1 MKILPVDKIRE
12 ADAYTIENEPID
24 SIDLME
30 RAASKVYEWFMKRCK
45 TKEVNVK
52 IFCGIGNNGGDGLAL
67 ARMLYFTG
75 IIPEVFI
82 VRVSDKM
89 SRDCEINYNRLK
101 DCRDVTPV
109 ASESEIPMYEI
120 FSEDDF
126 PIIKDNEIVIDAIFG
141 SGLNRNIEGFAAE
154 LIKHL
159 NDNNAIR
166 IAIDIPSGLWESHQ
180 VSESA
185 SHQVETQSLRDVESQ
200 SQSQCQS
207 QQVETHQ
214 LHHENKQY
222 VIDTSKK
229 YISQPQIFKADY
241 TLSFQFPKLAFMFP
255 ENDVYVGQWEVLDIG
270 LHKDFIDN
278 AETLNFYTTE
288 DMAMPILRKR
298 TKFSHKGTYG
308 HALLVAGSSGKT
320 GAALLS
326 AEACLRT
333 GVGLLTAHL
342 PKDALLPMQIYLPEA
357 MTSIDKSETH
367 CTEIEDILP
376 YTAIGVGP
384 GLGKNPET
392 AILLKKIIQE
402 ATQPLVLDA
411 DALNIIADNP
421 TWISFL
427 PNNTILT
434 PHPKEFERLF
444 GKTNNSYER
453 LELQRN
459 MSVTH
464 NIIIVLKGAHTA
476 ITFPNGTC
484 FFNSTGNPGM
494 ATAGSGDVLTGM
506 ILSLL
511 AQRYS
516 PEESALL
523 GVYLHGKA
531 GDKAVKEIGENA
543 MIARDII
550 KSIRN

>member
-1 MKILPVDKIRE
+1 MKILPVEKIRE
-12 ADAYTIENEPID
+12 ADAFTIENEPVD

-30 RAASKVYEWFMKRCK
+30 RAASKVYDWFMKRCK
-45 TKEVNVK
+45 TKEVSVK

-67 ARMLYFTG
+67 ARMLFFTG
-75 IIPEVFI
+75 IIPQVFV
-82 VRVSDKM
+82 VRFSDKM
-89 SRDCEINYNRLK
+89 SRDCEVNFNRLK
-101 DCRDVTPV
+101 EET
-109 ASESEIPMYEI
+109 ETPMYDI

-126 PIIKDNEIVIDAIFG
+126 PLINEKDIVVDAIFG
-141 SGLNRNIEGFAAE
+141 SGLNRNINGFAAE

-166 IAIDIPSGLWESHQ
+166 IAIDIPSGLFADGGQ
-180 VSESA
+180 
-185 SHQVETQSLRDVESQ
+185 QSMFIAHSSQ
-200 SQSQCQS
+200 LIAHS
-207 QQVETHQ
+207 
-214 LHHENKQY
+214 
-222 VIDTSKK
+222 
-229 YISQPQIFKADY
+229 IFKADY

-255 ENDVYVGQWEVLDIG
+255 ENDAFVGRWEVLDIG

-278 AETLNFYTTE
+278 VETLNFYTTE

-308 HALLVAGSSGKT
+308 HALLVAGSTGKT
-320 GAALLS
+320 GAALLA

-367 CTEIEDILP
+367 CTEIDDIIP

-384 GLGKNPET
+384 GIGKNAET
-392 AILLKKIIQE
+392 ATLLKKIIQE

-411 DALNIIADNP
+411 DALNIISENH
-421 TWISFL
+421 TWLSFL
-427 PNNTILT
+427 PDNTILT

-453 LELQRN
+453 LELQRK
-459 MSVTH
+459 MSVIH

-511 AQRYS
+511 AQRYT
-516 PEESALL
+516 PQESALL
-523 GVYLHGKA
+523 GVHLHGKA
-531 GDKAVKEIGENA
+531 GDEAAKEIGENS
-543 MIARDII
+543 MIARDIV
-550 KSIRN
+550 KSIDN

>member
-1 MKILPVDKIRE
+1 MKILPVEKIRE
-12 ADAYTIENEPID
+12 ADTFTIENEPID
-24 SIDLME
+24 SVDLME
-30 RAASKVYEWFMKRCK
+30 RAASKVYDWFMKRCK
-45 TKEVNVK
+45 TKEVSVK

-67 ARMLYFTG
+67 ARMLFFTG
-75 IIPEVFI
+75 IIPQVFV
-82 VRVSDKM
+82 VRFSDKM
-89 SRDCEINYNRLK
+89 SRDCEVNFNRLK
-101 DCRDVTPV
+101 EET
-109 ASESEIPMYEI
+109 ETPMYDI

-126 PIIKDNEIVIDAIFG
+126 PLINDKDIVVDAIFG

-154 LIKHL
+154 LIKYL

-166 IAIDIPSGLWESHQ
+166 IAIDIPSGLFADGGQ
-180 VSESA
+180 
-185 SHQVETQSLRDVESQ
+185 QSMFIAHSSQ
-200 SQSQCQS
+200 LIAHS
-207 QQVETHQ
+207 
-214 LHHENKQY
+214 
-222 VIDTSKK
+222 
-229 YISQPQIFKADY
+229 IFKADY

-255 ENDVYVGQWEVLDIG
+255 ENDAFVGRWEVLDIG

-278 AETLNFYTTE
+278 VETLNFYTTE

-320 GAALLS
+320 GAALLA

-357 MTSIDKSETH
+357 MTSIDKSETY
-367 CTEIEDILP
+367 CTEIDDIIP

-384 GLGKNPET
+384 GIGKNTET
-392 AILLKKIIQE
+392 ATLLKKIIQE

-411 DALNIIADNP
+411 DALNIISENP
-421 TWISFL
+421 TWLSFL
-427 PNNTILT
+427 PDNTILT

-453 LELQRN
+453 LELQRK

-511 AQRYS
+511 AQRYTS
-516 PEESALL
+516 QEAALL

-531 GDKAVKEIGENA
+531 GDDAANEVGENS

-550 KSIRN
+550 KSLSHRVTK

>member
-1 MKILPVDKIRE
+1 MKILPVEKIRE
-12 ADAYTIENEPID
+12 ADAFTIENEPID
-24 SIDLME
+24 SVDLME
-30 RAASKVYEWFMKRCK
+30 RAASKVYEWFMKRCR

-67 ARMLYFTG
+67 ARMLYFSG
-75 IIPEVFI
+75 IIPQVFI
-82 VRVSDKM
+82 VRYSDKM
-89 SRDCEINYNRLK
+89 SRDCEINFTRLK
-101 DCRDVTPV
+101 EETEV
-109 ASESEIPMYEI
+109 PMYDI

-126 PIIKDNEIVIDAIFG
+126 PQIYDNDIIIDAIFG
-141 SGLNRNIEGFAAE
+141 SGLNRPIEGFTAE
-154 LIKHL
+154 LIRYINKS
-159 NDNNAIR
+159 NAIK
-166 IAIDIPSGLWESHQ
+166 IAIDIPSGLMA
-180 VSESA
+180 VS
-185 SHQVETQSLRDVESQ
+185 
-200 SQSQCQS
+200 S
-207 QQVETHQ
+207 QQSV
-214 LHHENKQY
+214 
-222 VIDTSKK
+222 VS
-229 YISQPQIFKADY
+229 SQRSVAHSILKADY

-255 ENDVYVGQWEVLDIG
+255 EYDAFIGKWEVLDIK

-278 AETLNFYTTE
+278 VETLNFYTTE
-288 DMAMPILRKR
+288 EVVKPIIRKR

-326 AEACLRT
+326 AEACMRT

-342 PKDALLPMQIYLPEA
+342 PKDALLPMQVYLPEA
-357 MTSIDKSETH
+357 MTSADKSNTH
-367 CTEIEDILP
+367 CTEIDDIIP

-384 GLGKNPET
+384 GIGKDEET

-421 TWISFL
+421 TWLSFL
-427 PNNTILT
+427 PDNTILT

-444 GKTNNSYER
+444 GRTDNSYER
-453 LELQRN
+453 LELQRK
-459 MSVTH
+459 MSVIH

-494 ATAGSGDVLTGM
+494 ATAGSGDVLTG
-506 ILSLL
+506 IVLSLL

-516 PEESALL
+516 PQEAALL

-531 GDKAVKEIGENA
+531 GDVAAEKLGMES

-550 KSIRN
+550 GNLKVGVFLSH

>member
-1 MKILPVDKIRE
+1 MKILPVEKIRE
-12 ADAYTIENEPID
+12 ADAITIENEPID

-45 TKEVNVK
+45 TKEVSVK

-67 ARMLYFTG
+67 ARMLYFSG
-75 IIPEVFI
+75 IIPQVFI
-82 VRVSDKM
+82 VRYSDKM
-89 SRDCEINYNRLK
+89 SRDCEMNFTRLK
-101 DCRDVTPV
+101 EDTEV
-109 ASESEIPMYEI
+109 PMYDI

-126 PIIKDNEIVIDAIFG
+126 PQIYDNDIVIDAIFG
-141 SGLNRNIEGFAAE
+141 SGLNRPIEGFTAE
-154 LIKHL
+154 LIKYI
-159 NDNNAIR
+159 NKSNAIK
-166 IAIDIPSGLWESHQ
+166 IAIDIPSGLMA
-180 VSESA
+180 VSGQQSA
-185 SHQVETQSLRDVESQ
+185 VS
-200 SQSQCQS
+200 S
-207 QQVETHQ
+207 QQSVAHSI
-214 LHHENKQY
+214 L
-222 VIDTSKK
+222 
-229 YISQPQIFKADY
+229 KADY

-255 ENDVYVGQWEVLDIG
+255 EYDAFVGKWEVLDIK

-278 AETLNFYTTE
+278 VETLNFYTTE
-288 DMAMPILRKR
+288 DVVKPIIRKR

-320 GAALLS
+320 GAALLA

-342 PKDALLPMQIYLPEA
+342 PKDALLPMQVYLPEA
-357 MTSIDKSETH
+357 MTSIDKSSTH
-367 CTEIEDILP
+367 CTEIKDILP

-384 GLGKNPET
+384 GIGKNEET
-392 AILLKKIIQE
+392 VTLLKKIIQE

-421 TWISFL
+421 TWLSFL
-427 PNNTILT
+427 PDNTILT
-434 PHPKEFERLF
+434 PHPKEFDRMF
-444 GKTNNSYER
+444 GKTNNSFER
-453 LELQRN
+453 LELQRK
-459 MSVTH
+459 MSVVH
-464 NIIIVLKGAHTA
+464 NIIIVQKGAHTA
-476 ITFPNGTC
+476 ITFTNGTC

-511 AQRYS
+511 AQRYT
-516 PEESALL
+516 PQEAALL

-531 GDKAVKEIGENA
+531 GDVAAEKLGMES

-550 KSIRN
+550 GNLQFAINNW

>member
-1 MKILPVDKIRE
+1 MKILPVEKIRE
-12 ADAYTIENEPID
+12 ADAFTIEHEPVD

-52 IFCGIGNNGGDGLAL
+52 IFCGIGNNGGDGFAL

-75 IIPEVFI
+75 IIPEVFV
-82 VRVSDKM
+82 VRISDKM
-89 SRDCEINYNRLK
+89 SRDCEINFNRLK
-101 DCRDVTPV
+101 DCRDVTLV
-109 ASESEIPMYEI
+109 ASEAEIPMYDI

-126 PIIKDNEIVIDAIFG
+126 PIIKDNEIIIDAIFG
-141 SGLNRNIEGFAAE
+141 SGLNRAVEGFVAE

-159 NDNNAIR
+159 NNNNAIR
-166 IAIDIPSGLWESHQ
+166 IAIDIPSGLF
-180 VSESA
+180 VSGG
-185 SHQVETQSLRDVESQ
+185 QQTTDNGQQSSSKAHSSQ
-200 SQSQCQS
+200 LAVHS
-207 QQVETHQ
+207 
-214 LHHENKQY
+214 
-222 VIDTSKK
+222 
-229 YISQPQIFKADY
+229 IFKADY

-270 LHKDFIDN
+270 LHKDYIEN
-278 AETLNFYTTE
+278 VETLNFYTTE
-288 DMAMPILRKR
+288 DIAMPILRKR

-357 MTSIDKSETH
+357 MTSIDKSDTH
-367 CTEIEDILP
+367 CTEINDILP

-384 GLGKNPET
+384 GIGKNPET
-392 AILLKKIIQE
+392 VILLKKIIQE

-411 DALNIIADNP
+411 DALNIIAENP
-421 TWISFL
+421 TWLAFL

-453 LELQRN
+453 LELQRQ

-516 PEESALL
+516 PEEVSLL

-531 GDKAVKEIGENA
+531 GDIAAKEIGENS

-550 KSIRN
+550 KSIRS

>member
-1 MKILPVDKIRE
+1 MKILTVEKIRE
-12 ADAYTIENEPID
+12 ADAFTIENEPID
-24 SIDLME
+24 SVDLME
-30 RAASKVYEWFMKRCK
+30 RAASKVYDWIVKRCK
-45 TKEVNVK
+45 TKEVVIK

-75 IIPEVFI
+75 IIPQVYV
-82 VRVSDKM
+82 VRFSDKM
-89 SRDCEINYNRLK
+89 SRDCEINFNRLK
-101 DCRDVTPV
+101 EET
-109 ASESEIPMYEI
+109 ETTMYDI

-126 PIIKDNEIVIDAIFG
+126 PLIKDNEIIIDAIFG
-141 SGLNRNIEGFAAE
+141 SGLNRNIDGFAAE

-159 NDNNAIR
+159 NNNNAIR
-166 IAIDIPSGLWESHQ
+166 IAIDIPSGLF
-180 VSESA
+180 A
-185 SHQVETQSLRDVESQ
+185 
-200 SQSQCQS
+200 
-207 QQVETHQ
+207 
-214 LHHENKQY
+214 Y
-222 VIDTSKK
+222 GG
-229 YISQPQIFKADY
+229 QPQIFKADY

-255 ENDVYVGQWEVLDIG
+255 ENDAFVGRWEVLDIG
-270 LHKDFIDN
+270 LHKDYIDN
-278 AETLNFYTTE
+278 VETLNFYTTE
-288 DMAMPILRKR
+288 DMVMPILRKR

-320 GAALLS
+320 GAALLA

-357 MTSIDKSETH
+357 MTSIDKSQTH
-367 CTEIEDILP
+367 CTEIDDIIP

-384 GLGKNPET
+384 GIGKNAET
-392 AILLKKIIQE
+392 TTLLKKIIQE

-411 DALNIIADNP
+411 DALNIISENK

-453 LELQRN
+453 LELQRK

-516 PEESALL
+516 PEEAALL

-531 GDKAVKEIGENA
+531 GDIAAKEIGDNA
-543 MIARDII
+543 MIARDIV
-550 KSIRN
+550 KSLSL

>member
-12 ADAYTIENEPID
+12 ADAFTIENEPID

-30 RAASKVYEWFMKRCK
+30 RAASNVYEWFMKRCK

-52 IFCGIGNNGGDGLAL
+52 IFCGVGNNGGDGLAL

-89 SRDCEINYNRLK
+89 SRDCEMNFNRLK
-101 DCRDVTPV
+101 EET
-109 ASESEIPMYEI
+109 ETPMYDI

-126 PIIKDNEIVIDAIFG
+126 PLINDKDIVVDAIFG

-166 IAIDIPSGLWESHQ
+166 IAIDIPSGLFADGGQ
-180 VSESA
+180 
-185 SHQVETQSLRDVESQ
+185 QSTVNG
-200 SQSQCQS
+200 
-207 QQVETHQ
+207 QQTLSTV
-214 LHHENKQY
+214 Y
-222 VIDTSKK
+222 SSKF
-229 YISQPQIFKADY
+229 IAHSIFKADY
-241 TLSFQFPKLAFMFP
+241 TVSFQFPKLAFMFP
-255 ENDVYVGQWEVLDIG
+255 ENDVYVGQWEILDIG
-270 LHKDFIDN
+270 LHKDFIDDV
-278 AETLNFYTTE
+278 ETLNFYTTE

-444 GKTNNSYER
+444 GRTYNSYER

-531 GDKAVKEIGENA
+531 GDKAAKEIGENA
-543 MIARDII
+543 MIARDIVRL
-550 KSIRN
+550 IRN

>member
-1 MKILPVDKIRE
+1 MKILPVEKIRE
-12 ADAYTIENEPID
+12 ADAFTIENEPVA

-30 RAASKVYEWFMKRCK
+30 RAASKVYDWFMKRCK
-45 TKEVNVK
+45 TKEVSVK
-52 IFCGIGNNGGDGLAL
+52 IFCGIGNNGGDGFAL
-67 ARMLYFTG
+67 ARMLFFTG
-75 IIPEVFI
+75 IIPQVFI
-82 VRVSDKM
+82 VRFSDKM
-89 SRDCEINYNRLK
+89 SRDCEVNFNRLK
-101 DCRDVTPV
+101 EET
-109 ASESEIPMYEI
+109 ETPMYDI

-126 PIIKDNEIVIDAIFG
+126 PLINEKDIVVDAIFG

-166 IAIDIPSGLWESHQ
+166 IAIDIPSGLH
-180 VSESA
+180 A
-185 SHQVETQSLRDVESQ
+185 LG
-200 SQSQCQS
+200 S
-207 QQVETHQ
+207 QQTTDNGQ
-214 LHHENKQY
+214 QSS
-222 VIDTSKK
+222 SK
-229 YISQPQIFKADY
+229 SHNSHQIFKADY

-255 ENDVYVGQWEVLDIG
+255 ENDAFVGRWEVLDIG

-278 AETLNFYTTE
+278 VETLNFYTTE

-320 GAALLS
+320 GAALLA

-367 CTEIEDILP
+367 CTEIDDIIP

-384 GLGKNPET
+384 GIGKNAET
-392 AILLKKIIQE
+392 ATLLKKIIQE

-411 DALNIIADNP
+411 DALNIISENP
-421 TWISFL
+421 TWLSFL
-427 PNNTILT
+427 PDNTILT

-453 LELQRN
+453 LELQRK
-459 MSVTH
+459 MSVIH

-511 AQRYS
+511 AQRYT
-516 PEESALL
+516 PQEAALL

-531 GDKAVKEIGENA
+531 GDEAAKEIGENS
-543 MIARDII
+543 MMARDII
-550 KSIRN
+550 GNLKLTINN

>member
-1 MKILPVDKIRE
+1 MKILPVEKIRE
-12 ADAYTIENEPID
+12 ADAFTIENEPID
-24 SIDLME
+24 SVDLME
-30 RAASKVYEWFMKRCK
+30 RAASKVYDWFMKRCK
-45 TKEVNVK
+45 TKEVSVK

-67 ARMLYFTG
+67 ARMLFFTG
-75 IIPEVFI
+75 IIPQVFV
-82 VRVSDKM
+82 VRFSDKM
-89 SRDCEINYNRLK
+89 SRDCEMNFNRLK
-101 DCRDVTPV
+101 EET
-109 ASESEIPMYEI
+109 ETPMYDI

-126 PIIKDNEIVIDAIFG
+126 PLINDEDIVVDAIFG
-141 SGLNRNIEGFAAE
+141 SGLNRNIEGFAAD

-166 IAIDIPSGLWESHQ
+166 IAIDIPSGLLACGGHQ
-180 VSESA
+180 VNK
-185 SHQVETQSLRDVESQ
+185 TT
-200 SQSQCQS
+200 S
-207 QQVETHQ
+207 QQVETRR

-229 YISQPQIFKADY
+229 YNSQPSIFKADY

-255 ENDVYVGQWEVLDIG
+255 ENDAFVGRWEVLDID

-278 AETLNFYTTE
+278 VETLNFYTTE

-308 HALLVAGSSGKT
+308 HALLVAGSTGKT
-320 GAALLS
+320 GAALLAS
-326 AEACLRT
+326 EACLRT

-367 CTEIEDILP
+367 CTEIDDIIP

-384 GLGKNPET
+384 GIGKNAET
-392 AILLKKIIQE
+392 ATFLKKIIQD

-411 DALNIIADNP
+411 DALNIISENP
-421 TWISFL
+421 TWLSFL
-427 PNNTILT
+427 PDNTILT

-453 LELQRN
+453 LELQRK

-511 AQRYS
+511 AQRYT
-516 PEESALL
+516 PQEAALL

-531 GDKAVKEIGENA
+531 GDDAANEIGENS

-550 KSIRN
+550 GNLKLTINNCRDVSHTY

>member
-1 MKILPVDKIRE
+1 MSVDFRYLCENKISDKMKIIPVEKIRE
-12 ADAYTIENEPID
+12 ADTFTIENEPID
-24 SIDLME
+24 SVDLME
-30 RAASKVYEWFMKRCK
+30 RAASKVYDWFMKRCK
-45 TKEVNVK
+45 TKEVSVK

-67 ARMLYFTG
+67 ARMLFFTG
-75 IIPEVFI
+75 IIPQVFV
-82 VRVSDKM
+82 VRFSDKM
-89 SRDCEINYNRLK
+89 SRDCEMNFNRLK
-101 DCRDVTPV
+101 EET
-109 ASESEIPMYEI
+109 ETPMYDI

-126 PIIKDNEIVIDAIFG
+126 PLINDEDIVVDAIFG
-141 SGLNRNIEGFAAE
+141 SGLNRNIEGFAAD

-166 IAIDIPSGLWESHQ
+166 IAIDIPSGLLACGGHQ
-180 VSESA
+180 VNK
-185 SHQVETQSLRDVESQ
+185 TT
-200 SQSQCQS
+200 S
-207 QQVETHQ
+207 QQVETRR

-229 YISQPQIFKADY
+229 YNSQPSIFKADY

-255 ENDVYVGQWEVLDIG
+255 ENDAFVGRWEVLDID

-278 AETLNFYTTE
+278 VETLNFYTTE

-308 HALLVAGSSGKT
+308 HALLVAGSTGKT
-320 GAALLS
+320 GAALLAS
-326 AEACLRT
+326 EACLRT

-367 CTEIEDILP
+367 CTEIDDIIP

-384 GLGKNPET
+384 GIGKNAET
-392 AILLKKIIQE
+392 ATFLKKIIQD

-411 DALNIIADNP
+411 DALNIISENP
-421 TWISFL
+421 TWLSFL
-427 PNNTILT
+427 PDNTILT

-453 LELQRN
+453 LELQRK

-511 AQRYS
+511 AQRYT
-516 PEESALL
+516 PQEAALL

-531 GDKAVKEIGENA
+531 GDDAANEIGENS

-550 KSIRN
+550 KSISL

>member
-1 MKILPVDKIRE
+1 MKILPVEKIRE
-12 ADAYTIENEPID
+12 ADAYTIENEPVD
-24 SIDLME
+24 SVNLME
-30 RAASKVYEWFMKRCK
+30 RAASKIYEWFMKRCK
-45 TKEVNVK
+45 SKEVSVK

-67 ARMLYFTG
+67 ARMLYFTD
-75 IIPEVFI
+75 IIPQVF
-82 VRVSDKM
+82 VVHFAEKM
-89 SRDCEINYNRLK
+89 SRDCEINFNRLK
-101 DCRDVTPV
+101 EETKT
-109 ASESEIPMYEI
+109 PMYDI

-126 PIIKDNEIVIDAIFG
+126 PLIKDNDIIIDAIFG

-166 IAIDIPSGLWESHQ
+166 IAVDIPSGLQLSD
-180 VSESA
+180 VSY
-185 SHQVETQSLRDVESQ
+185 QSLAHNSSSKSCSSQ
-200 SQSQCQS
+200 LMAHGS
-207 QQVETHQ
+207 
-214 LHHENKQY
+214 L
-222 VIDTSKK
+222 
-229 YISQPQIFKADY
+229 PIFKADY

-255 ENDVYVGQWEVLDIG
+255 ENDVFVGRWEVLDIG
-270 LHKDFIDN
+270 LHKDFIEN
-278 AETLNFYTTE
+278 VETLNFYTTE
-288 DMAMPILRKR
+288 NMAMPILRKR

-320 GAALLS
+320 GAALLA

-357 MTSIDKSETH
+357 MTSIDKSQTH
-367 CTEIEDILP
+367 CTEIDDILP

-384 GLGKNPET
+384 GIGKNDET
-392 AILLKKIIQE
+392 ATLLKKIIQE
-402 ATQPLVLDA
+402 AKQPLVLDA
-411 DALNIIADNP
+411 DALNIISENP
-421 TWISFL
+421 TWLSFL
-427 PNNTILT
+427 PDNTILT

-453 LELQRN
+453 LELQRK

-464 NIIIVLKGAHTA
+464 NIIIVLKGAHTS

-511 AQRYS
+511 AQRYT
-516 PEESALL
+516 PQEAALL

-531 GDKAVKEIGENA
+531 GDEAAKKIGENS

-550 KSIRN
+550 NNL

>member
-1 MKILPVDKIRE
+1 MKILSVDKIRE

-45 TKEVNVK
+45 TKEVNVR
-52 IFCGIGNNGGDGLAL
+52 IFCGVGNNGGDGLAL

-75 IIPEVFI
+75 IISEVFI

-89 SRDCEINYNRLK
+89 SRDCEINFNRLK
-101 DCRDVTPV
+101 EET
-109 ASESEIPMYEI
+109 ETPMYDI

-141 SGLNRNIEGFAAE
+141 SGLNRNVEGFTAE
-154 LIKHL
+154 LISHL
-159 NDNNAIR
+159 NNNNAIR
-166 IAIDIPSGLWESHQ
+166 IAIDIPSGLFADGGQQSMPSTDSGTSTVNEP
-180 VSESA
+180 
-185 SHQVETQSLRDVESQ
+185 VEVTR
-200 SQSQCQS
+200 
-207 QQVETHQ
+207 HA
-214 LHHENKQY
+214 
-222 VIDTSKK
+222 
-229 YISQPQIFKADY
+229 PAIFKADY

-255 ENDVYVGQWEVLDIG
+255 ENDVYVGRWEVIDIG

-278 AETLNFYTTE
+278 VETLNFYTTE

-367 CTEIEDILP
+367 CTEITDILP

-384 GLGKNPET
+384 GLGKDPET

-531 GDKAVKEIGENA
+531 GDKAAKEIGENA

-550 KSIRN
+550 WEIEN

>member
-1 MKILPVDKIRE
+1 MKILPVEKIRE
-12 ADAYTIENEPID
+12 ADAFTIENEPVA

-30 RAASKVYEWFMKRCK
+30 RAASKVYDWFMKRCK
-45 TKEVNVK
+45 TKEVSVK
-52 IFCGIGNNGGDGLAL
+52 FFCGIGNNGGDGLAL
-67 ARMLYFTG
+67 ARMLFFTG
-75 IIPEVFI
+75 IIPQVFV
-82 VRVSDKM
+82 VRFSDKM
-89 SRDCEINYNRLK
+89 SRDCEVNFNRLK
-101 DCRDVTPV
+101 EET
-109 ASESEIPMYEI
+109 ETPMYDI

-126 PIIKDNEIVIDAIFG
+126 PLINDKDIVVDAIFG

-154 LIKHL
+154 LISHL
-159 NDNNAIR
+159 NNNNAIR
-166 IAIDIPSGLWESHQ
+166 IAIDIPSGLFADGGQ
-180 VSESA
+180 
-185 SHQVETQSLRDVESQ
+185 QSMFIAHSSQ
-200 SQSQCQS
+200 LIAHS
-207 QQVETHQ
+207 
-214 LHHENKQY
+214 
-222 VIDTSKK
+222 
-229 YISQPQIFKADY
+229 IFKADY

-255 ENDVYVGQWEVLDIG
+255 ENDAFVGRWEVLDIG

-278 AETLNFYTTE
+278 VETLNFYTTE
-288 DMAMPILRKR
+288 DMAMLILRKR

-308 HALLVAGSSGKT
+308 HALLVAGSTGKT
-320 GAALLS
+320 GAALLA

-367 CTEIEDILP
+367 CTEIDDIIP

-384 GLGKNPET
+384 GIGKNAET
-392 AILLKKIIQE
+392 ATLLKKIIQE

-411 DALNIIADNP
+411 DALNIISENP
-421 TWISFL
+421 TWLSFL
-427 PNNTILT
+427 PDNTILT

-444 GKTNNSYER
+444 GNTNDSYER
-453 LELQRN
+453 LELQRK
-459 MSVTH
+459 MSVIH
-464 NIIIVLKGAHTA
+464 NIIIVQKGAHTA

-511 AQRYS
+511 AQRYTS
-516 PEESALL
+516 QEAALL

-531 GDKAVKEIGENA
+531 GDEAAKEIGENS
-543 MIARDII
+543 MIARDIV
-550 KSIRN
+550 KSIDN

>member
-1 MKILPVDKIRE
+1 MKILPVEKIRE
-12 ADAYTIENEPID
+12 VDAFTIENEPVD

-30 RAASKVYEWFMKRCK
+30 RAASKVYDWFMKRCK
-45 TKEVNVK
+45 TKEVSVK

-67 ARMLYFTG
+67 ARMLFFTG
-75 IIPEVFI
+75 IIPQVFV
-82 VRVSDKM
+82 VRFSDKM
-89 SRDCEINYNRLK
+89 SRDCEVNFNRLK
-101 DCRDVTPV
+101 EET
-109 ASESEIPMYEI
+109 ETPMYDI

-126 PIIKDNEIVIDAIFG
+126 PLINEKDIVVDAIFG

-154 LIKHL
+154 LISHL
-159 NDNNAIR
+159 NNNNAIR
-166 IAIDIPSGLWESHQ
+166 IAIDIPSGLFADGGQ
-180 VSESA
+180 
-185 SHQVETQSLRDVESQ
+185 QSMFIAHSSQ
-200 SQSQCQS
+200 LIAHS
-207 QQVETHQ
+207 
-214 LHHENKQY
+214 
-222 VIDTSKK
+222 
-229 YISQPQIFKADY
+229 IFKADY

-255 ENDVYVGQWEVLDIG
+255 ENDAFVGRWEVLDIG

-278 AETLNFYTTE
+278 VETLNFYTTE

-308 HALLVAGSSGKT
+308 HALLVAGSTGKT
-320 GAALLS
+320 GAALLA

-367 CTEIEDILP
+367 CTEIDDIIP

-384 GLGKNPET
+384 GIGKNAET
-392 AILLKKIIQE
+392 ATLLKKIIQE

-411 DALNIIADNP
+411 DALNIISENP
-421 TWISFL
+421 TWLSFL
-427 PNNTILT
+427 PDNTILT

-444 GKTNNSYER
+444 GKTNDSYER
-453 LELQRN
+453 LELQRK
-459 MSVTH
+459 MSVIH

-506 ILSLL
+506 ILALL
-511 AQRYS
+511 AQRYT
-516 PEESALL
+516 PQEAALL

-531 GDKAVKEIGENA
+531 GDEAAKEIGENS
-543 MIARDII
+543 MIARDIV
-550 KSIRN
+550 KSIDN

>member
-1 MKILPVDKIRE
+1 MKILPVENIRE
-12 ADAYTIENEPID
+12 ADAFTIENEPID
-24 SIDLME
+24 SVDLME

-45 TKEVNVK
+45 TKEVSVK

-67 ARMLYFTG
+67 ARMLFFTG
-75 IIPEVFI
+75 IIPQVFV
-82 VRVSDKM
+82 VRFSDKM
-89 SRDCEINYNRLK
+89 SRDCEMNFNRLK
-101 DCRDVTPV
+101 EET
-109 ASESEIPMYEI
+109 ETPMYDI

-126 PIIKDNEIVIDAIFG
+126 PLINDKDIVVDAIFG

-166 IAIDIPSGLWESHQ
+166 IAIDIPSGLL
-180 VSESA
+180 A
-185 SHQVETQSLRDVESQ
+185 LG
-200 SQSQCQS
+200 S
-207 QQVETHQ
+207 QQTTDNGQQ
-214 LHHENKQY
+214 LS
-222 VIDTSKK
+222 SK
-229 YISQPQIFKADY
+229 SHNSHQIFKADY

-255 ENDVYVGQWEVLDIG
+255 ENDAFVGRWEVLDIG

-278 AETLNFYTTE
+278 VETLNFYTTE

-453 LELQRN
+453 LELQRD

-531 GDKAVKEIGENA
+531 GDIAAKEIGENA
-543 MIARDII
+543 MIARDIV
-550 KSIRN
+550 KSINN